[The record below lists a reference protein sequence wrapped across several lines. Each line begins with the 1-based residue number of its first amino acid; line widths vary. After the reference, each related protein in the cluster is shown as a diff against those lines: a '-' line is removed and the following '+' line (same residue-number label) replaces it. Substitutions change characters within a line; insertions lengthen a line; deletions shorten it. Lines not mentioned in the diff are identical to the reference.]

1 MTKRCFANLSYNI
14 HRNIKT
20 ALVTMS
26 KTEKIRIAVR
36 QIWSKLWALSDK
48 KPNNMALPSEST
60 V

>member
-20 ALVTMS
+20 ALVTMA

-36 QIWSKLWALSDK
+36 QIWSKLWDLSDK